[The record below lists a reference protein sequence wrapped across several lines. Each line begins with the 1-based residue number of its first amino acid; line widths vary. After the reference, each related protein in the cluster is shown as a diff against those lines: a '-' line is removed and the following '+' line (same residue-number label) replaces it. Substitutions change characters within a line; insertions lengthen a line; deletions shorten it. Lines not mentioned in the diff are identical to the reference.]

1 MKLYVYSLNDFRT
14 VADTIRKEADADR
27 AIVISIGDPGVSDM
41 HPVPTSDNVL
51 NINFA
56 DDDSMTFGQAMVM
69 ANFIDCHL
77 QSKDYDI
84 YIHCNAGK
92 SRSQGVCRFILDV
105 YGSKTY
111 RKYFSTRMDNP
122 CITPNIHVSSLLKR
136 AFRQMLETRE
146 KF

>member
-1 MKLYVYSLNDFRT
+1 MKLYVYSLNDFRQIAET
-14 VADTIRKEADADR
+14 VRKETEADR
-27 AIVISIGDPGVSDM
+27 AILISVGDPGASDM
-41 HPVPTSDNVL
+41 HPVSASTNVC
-51 NINFA
+51 NIDFA
-56 DDDSMTFGQAMVM
+56 DDDSMTMGQAMVL

-136 AFRQMLETRE
+136 AFRQILENRDDM
-146 KF
+146 